1 MKVIIAIDGSQ
12 QSIAAAHYLRRLSVS
27 QNMSVTALSVIQLP
41 DVALTFS
48 DDLLYVGFIEDQE
61 KIAVSNF
68 DKVKECFAG
77 NSIAIEHVMIR
88 GHAGY
93 EIVSYAEE
101 AKSDLIVL
109 GSKGHST
116 LDRVLLGSVSDYVA
130 THSHCSV
137 LITRPALSVKKD
149 TDPLRVVVGYDGSA
163 PAELAVKQ
171 FDQFKWQSNVHVE
184 LLVAVPVYHVHQHS
198 LHPVTVEIDSKKKIE
213 ATESAERTIKQLRLK
228 YPDSTSHVVE
238 AEHVGQKI
246 VETAKEGNFDL
257 VMVGDTG
264 RSAIARMLLGSVSR
278 YVVHH
283 ATQSVWVARQRKG

>member
-1 MKVIIAIDGSQ
+1 MKVVIAIDGSQ
-12 QSIAAAHYLRRLSVS
+12 QSIAAAHFLRRLSVS

-41 DVALTFS
+41 DVAMTFS

-77 NSIAIEHVMIR
+77 TSVGIEHVMIR

-93 EIVSYAEE
+93 EIVNYAEE

-149 TDPLRVVVGYDGSA
+149 SDPLRVVIGYDGSA

-184 LLVAVPVYHVHQHS
+184 LLVAVPVYHVRQYS
-198 LHPVTVEIDSKKKIE
+198 LQPVTLEIDSKKKVE
-213 ATESAERTIKQLRLK
+213 ATESAERTLKQLRVR
-228 YPDSTSHVVE
+228 YPDCTSKV
-238 AEHVGQKI
+238 ADADHVGQKI
-246 VETAKEGNFDL
+246 VEMAKEGDCDL

>member
-1 MKVIIAIDGSQ
+1 MKVVIAIDGSQ
-12 QSIAAAHYLRRLSVS
+12 QSIAAAQFLRRLSTS
-27 QNMSVTALSVIQLP
+27 QNMSVTALSVVQLP
-41 DVALTFS
+41 DVAMTFS

-68 DKVKECFAG
+68 DKVKACFAG
-77 NSIAIEHVMIR
+77 TSVAIEHVMIR

-93 EIVSYAEE
+93 EIVNFAEE
-101 AKSDLIVL
+101 AKTDLIIL

-116 LDRVLLGSVSDYVA
+116 LDRVFLGSVSDYVA
-130 THSHCSV
+130 THSHCST
-137 LITRPALSVKKD
+137 LIARPALSVKTD
-149 TDPLRVVVGYDGSA
+149 ADPLRVLLAYDGSA

-171 FDQFKWQSNVHVE
+171 FDQFKWQPNVHVE
-184 LLVAVPVYHVHQHS
+184 LLVAVPVYHVRQHS
-198 LHPVTVEIDSKKKIE
+198 LLPVTVEIDSKKKIE
-213 ATESAERTIKQLRLK
+213 ATESAERTLKQLRTK
-228 YPDSTSHVVE
+228 YPDCNSHVVE

-246 VETAKEGNFDL
+246 VEMAKEGNFDL

-283 ATQSVWVARQRKG
+283 ASQSVWVARQRKG